1 MVDTRQIGRLT
12 IHFLGENAAQ
22 LRNSFDGSFS
32 GSQSFRSAMSE
43 TARTHKNIYVGGS
56 LEDLQDQPG
65 FDSAG
70 FHPDSREVWNTN
82 AFGKQAGSETYF
94 IVVSKKKHSLIQDGQ
109 KFAGSTDL
117 SLVHELLHPS
127 QIIREL
133 SETGSVGKYSE
144 ARTQMREQTI
154 AQEPGKI
161 PGQDFPDVIGSG
173 VPYTVQ
179 LESPEA
185 QPQSAP
191 RGDPAL
197 PVDPTKYERL
207 TPPNPTPVSPQWQPG
222 IISRVKYD
230 DSPDFRILSS
240 CVAGSGGQQC

>member
-56 LEDLQDQPG
+56 LEDLQDQSG

-154 AQEPGKI
+154 AQELGKI

-197 PVDPTKYERL
+197 PVDQPNMRGSPLPIPLQFRRNGNRALFPGSSTTIAL
-207 TPPNPTPVSPQWQPG
+207 TSVS
-222 IISRVKYD
+222 
-230 DSPDFRILSS
+230 
-240 CVAGSGGQQC
+240 